1 MVVPAKSHFLVKKQ
15 AVNQVVKRK
24 EIMNNTTR
32 KAYQQ
37 TYQSPK
43 VLIEFDAS
51 GARLNDRDMFHPFHV
66 KTTRPLREV
75 LASGDVREDTTVL
88 VMERDAGV
96 LALLTQQMSYH
107 HVAQGEMAG
116 EPWLVSF

>member
-1 MVVPAKSHFLVKKQ
+1 MSST
-15 AVNQVVKRK
+15 KRK
-24 EIMNNTTR
+24 KDQQANQLR
-32 KAYQQ
+32 KVM
-37 TYQSPK
+37 T
-43 VLIEFDAS
+43 EFDAS
-51 GARLNDRDMFHPFHV
+51 RAALRDRDMFQPFHV
-66 KTTRPLREV
+66 KATRPLREA
-75 LASGDVREDTTVL
+75 LTGGDVREDTSVL